1 MARLSFYG
9 FCRLALPLAA
19 GILLVTPAD
28 AKHRHRQPLT
38 PRMEQPLTQ
47 RADQPLRPRSKH

>member
-1 MARLSFYG
+1 MATLSFSG

-19 GILLVTPAD
+19 AILLVTPAD
-28 AKHRHRQPLT
+28 ARHRHRQPLT

-47 RADQPLRPRSKH
+47 RADQPLR